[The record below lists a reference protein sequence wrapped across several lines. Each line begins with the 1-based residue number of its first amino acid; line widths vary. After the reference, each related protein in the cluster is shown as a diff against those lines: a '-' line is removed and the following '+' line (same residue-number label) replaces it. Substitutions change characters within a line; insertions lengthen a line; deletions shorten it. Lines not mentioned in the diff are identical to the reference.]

1 MKKMNVYLNSE
12 EGLDVIDALRD
23 CAVEQGWDEDELD
36 DSGVVEEYVHA
47 VDAALKAMGINVYI
61 DPELDDDDDA
71 DDDEDSIEGYEDEDE
86 DEDEDDEMDVD
97 DFRSQ
102 LEFLVKE
109 DEDGNRGIPE
119 SVAHEV
125 VEIIKSTVDS
135 YEGLDSE
142 TRREIF
148 MESWKSFCEAL
159 DIQVV
164 FQGE

>member
-1 MKKMNVYLNSE
+1 MKKMDVYLNSE
-12 EGLDVIDALRD
+12 EGLAVVDALRD
-23 CAVEQGWDEDELD
+23 CAIEQGWDEDELD
-36 DSGVVEEYVHA
+36 DAGVVEEYVNA
-47 VDAALKAMGINVYI
+47 VDAALKAMGINVSV
-61 DPELDDDDDA
+61 DPELND

-86 DEDEDDEMDVD
+86 DEDEEEEMDVD
-97 DFRSQ
+97 EFRSQ
-102 LEFLVKE
+102 LEYLVKE
-109 DEDGNRGIPE
+109 DEEGNRGIPE
-119 SVAHEV
+119 SVAREV

-135 YEGLDSE
+135 YEYLDSE

>member
-12 EGLDVIDALRD
+12 EGLAVVDALRD

-36 DSGVVEEYVHA
+36 DAGVIEDYIAA
-47 VDAALKAMGINVYI
+47 VDAALKAMGINVYV
-61 DPELDDDDDA
+61 DPELDDADDDA
-71 DDDEDSIEGYEDEDE
+71 DSIEGYEDGDE
-86 DEDEDDEMDVD
+86 DEDEEDEMDVD

-102 LEFLVKE
+102 LEYLVKE
-109 DEDGNRGIPE
+109 DGEGNRGIPE
-119 SVAHEV
+119 SVAREV

-135 YEGLDSE
+135 YEYLDSE

-148 MESWKSFCEAL
+148 MESWKAFCEAL

>member
-1 MKKMNVYLNSE
+1 MKMNLSLNFD
-12 EGLDVIDALRD
+12 EGMAVVDALRD
-23 CAVEQGWDEDELD
+23 CAIEQGWDENELE
-36 DSGVVEEYVHA
+36 DSGVIEEYSKA
-47 VDAALKAMGINVYI
+47 VDAALKAMGINVYV
-61 DPELDDDDDA
+61 DTELDDDDDA

-86 DEDEDDEMDVD
+86 DEDEEMDVD
-97 DFRSQ
+97 EFRSQ
-102 LEFLVKE
+102 LECLVKE

-119 SVAHEV
+119 SVAREV